1 MTEGSIADRF
11 GVSRTPA
18 REALQRLQSD
28 GLMRGY
34 VRGGWEVVPIDF
46 KRFAD
51 LYEMRKLIETFRY
64 GTNAIAQETAQHVPN
79 VVRESAYQSAYRLK
93 VSLKLPR
100 PVPARRL
107 QRAMITARVSAL

>member
-1 MTEGSIADRF
+1 
-11 GVSRTPA
+11 
-18 REALQRLQSD
+18 
-28 GLMRGY
+28 MRGY

-46 KRFAD
+46 KRFED

-79 VVRESAYQSAYRLK
+79 VVRESAYRLK

-107 QRAMITARVSAL
+107 QRAMITARVSVL